1 MDVLK
6 EPILQSRRTLIA
18 LLTPFVAI
26 GLAELV
32 RHVPWLGV
40 VSPEAI
46 AEWVVLLGIAW
57 IFGRSYRNTTNSN

>member
-1 MDVLK
+1 MDTLK

-26 GLAELV
+26 GLAEV
-32 RHVPWLGV
+32 VGYVPWLQV

-46 AEWVVLLGIAW
+46 AEWVVMLGIAW
-57 IFGRSYRNTTNSN
+57 IFGRSIRNQKSKE